1 MQHKKSLTSEWK
13 CDHHPDQVG
22 KREIA
27 PNDITSVNGVSAAYN
42 QTLYEEMT
50 AVQLNRDAGVPGG
63 GGAEGKNGVWG
74 RLQRVISKI
83 EYIYRHT
90 FIVAGNGDAEQRGC
104 NLSSCLMNCFNFV
117 IIVSIWCSKGA
128 ISLSLS
134 TAHLTCV
141 GACYE
146 TIQTIKKKK

>member
-63 GGAEGKNGVWG
+63 GGRKVRTVYEEDYNVLLAKSN
-74 RLQRVISKI
+74 
-83 EYIYRHT
+83 T
-90 FIVAGNGDAEQRGC
+90 FIDTR
-104 NLSSCLMNCFNFV
+104 L
-117 IIVSIWCSKGA
+117 
-128 ISLSLS
+128 
-134 TAHLTCV
+134 
-141 GACYE
+141 
-146 TIQTIKKKK
+146 